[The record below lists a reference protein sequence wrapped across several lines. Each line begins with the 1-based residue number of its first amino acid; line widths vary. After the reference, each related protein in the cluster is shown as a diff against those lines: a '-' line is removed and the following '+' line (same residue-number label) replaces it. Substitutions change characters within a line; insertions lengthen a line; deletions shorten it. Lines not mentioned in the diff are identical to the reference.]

1 MKKKQF
7 VFGKEMKTF
16 FFLVIYLAV
25 FFFIYKVVFKEQIS
39 IMDLRAYEWYI
50 VVVLVVF
57 IYIAIKWK
65 GRKNK

>member
-7 VFGKEMKTF
+7 IFGQEMKAF
-16 FFLVIYLAV
+16 FFLIIYLVVFFVIYKAV
-25 FFFIYKVVFKEQIS
+25 FKGQIS
-39 IMDLRAYEWYI
+39 VMDLRAYEWFI
-50 VVVLVVF
+50 AVAVVIF